1 MELERAGHCNPNEA
15 RQMWYACSLWRAC
28 GLVSICCNAAWLGL
42 QRGAA
47 TSVTSWALGGGV
59 ENSAVG
65 VQETEDDDA
74 SDEEGV
80 ASRGVFAAHRGSK
93 VWGALLVHYWQSLV
107 AVLRPYTDDLCGS
120 WGVVLVRC
128 LPPPTTRARRR
139 CPCLQCLKAPNLTP
153 SLDRL
158 PPQTSTLPKR

>member
-1 MELERAGHCNPNEA
+1 M
-15 RQMWYACSLWRAC
+15 
-28 GLVSICCNAAWLGL
+28 
-42 QRGAA
+42 
-47 TSVTSWALGGGV
+47 

-93 VWGALLVHYWQSLV
+93 VWGAVLVHYWQSFV
-107 AVLRPYTDDLCGS
+107 AVQRPHTDDLCGS
-120 WGVVLVRC
+120 WGVVLARC
-128 LPPPTTRARRR
+128 LPPPTRARRR
-139 CPCLQCLKAPNLTP
+139 CPCLQCLKAPNLTR
-153 SLDRL
+153 SLDQL